1 MGEPHPDRHRSAVAG
16 CRLTLGLRSPKPRP
30 LHACLLVALG
40 LCVME
45 AEAAGQEST
54 VIPAAARHEAGPAVP
69 FDVSTPQ
76 TPGARSERAASSQPL
91 DIEAALDALARRL
104 AAALPL
110 GAEGDRYAL
119 RIDLITLEGRPRVP
133 DESPGASQAT
143 VTESQDM
150 LGVFIETALAAKL
163 VSTGVVVLSSD
174 AGSYVSGSYW
184 LGGSDTILVRVF
196 LVDAQGH
203 TVAAASQAVQTAT
216 IAERYLRHVNQLRA
230 GGLVM
235 RNSAQGDPARV
246 TVTPPPPA
254 GPPGGTN
261 DDGSARIVDSPPPP
275 VPPAMVARDGQD
287 RATLRAVRLDA
298 PLIVDGRLDDRVYDT
313 VPAVGGFIQQEPDE
327 GEPATEATD
336 VWVFFDDQNV
346 YISARCWDS
355 QPWRIVTNEL
365 RRGNVGIARGDNLT
379 VVLDT
384 FYDRRNGYF
393 FQTNPMGGVYDS
405 LVTDERTENIDW
417 DTFWEVQ
424 SARFDQGWSVEIAIP
439 FKSLRYA
446 GAGEQVW
453 GINFRRIVEWKNE
466 MSYLNPA
473 LASYARVA
481 IMKFSSAATLVGLE
495 APSTS
500 TNLELKPYG
509 ISQVTTDAAATPAL
523 SNELTGDWGFDAKY
537 GLTRGLIAD
546 FTYNTDFA
554 QVEVD
559 EQQVNLTRFNLF
571 FPEKRQF
578 FLEGRDIFSFG
589 GTSPRFSGL
598 TPAGDAPIIFFS
610 RRIGLSEG
618 RSIPILGG
626 GRVTGRAGPY
636 TIGALSIQTDD
647 DLEIG
652 VEETNFSVLRLKRN
666 VFSRSTIGV
675 IGTHRS
681 QSLEGPGSNQAFG
694 VDGAFAFF
702 SNLFIDTYYARTRT
716 DDQSDHDTSYRANLE
731 NRGDRYGFEYEHLR
745 VERNFNPEIGF
756 MRRRDFR
763 RHFGKLQFTPRPA
776 ANGVVRKYRF
786 EGSFDHFTG
795 DSTGLLETRE
805 AKARFGIDFQ
815 NSDRWTLDYTQQFEL
830 LTEPFEISPGVT
842 IPVGGYSFEDVRTTY
857 TIGAGKQHGISGR
870 VSARTGSFFTGD
882 RTDVGYTGRVRL
894 SSRLAFEPRIST
906 NFIALSEGSFTTHI
920 VGVRAIYT
928 MSPRMFV
935 EALTQFNSSADSLGV
950 NIRYRWEYTP
960 GSDLFVVYTEGR
972 DTESDPVPRLENR
985 GLAIKFTKLF
995 RF

>member
-1 MGEPHPDRHRSAVAG
+1 MGKPHPDTHRSAIVG
-16 CRLTLGLRSPKPRP
+16 RRLTLGLRSPKPRP
-30 LHACLLVALG
+30 LYACLLVTLG

-45 AEAAGQEST
+45 AETAGQEST
-54 VIPAAARHEAGPAVP
+54 VMPASARHEAGRAVP
-69 FDVSTPQ
+69 FDVSTPE
-76 TPGARSERAASSQPL
+76 TPGRRSERAASSQPL
-91 DIEAALDALARRL
+91 DVESALDALAHRL
-104 AAALPL
+104 VAALPL

-119 RIDLITLEGRPRVP
+119 RLDVITLEGRMRVP

-143 VTESQDM
+143 VTESQDI
-150 LGVFIETALAAKL
+150 LGVFLETALAAKL
-163 VSTGVVVLSSD
+163 VSTGAVTLVPD
-174 AGSYVSGSYW
+174 AGSYVTGSYW

-196 LVDAQGH
+196 LVNAQGR
-203 TVAAASQAVQTAT
+203 TVAAASQAVQAVT
-216 IAERYLRHVNQLRA
+216 IAERYLSYVNQLRA
-230 GGLVM
+230 GPVEP
-235 RNSAQGDPARV
+235 RSAQDALSLPSV
-246 TVTPPPPA
+246 PPSGADDRGLPLLIESPPA
-254 GPPGGTN
+254 
-261 DDGSARIVDSPPPP
+261 P
-275 VPPAMVARDGQD
+275 VPPAMVSRDGQG
-287 RATLRAVRLDA
+287 RATIRAVRLDA
-298 PLIVDGRLDDRVYDT
+298 PLVVDGRLDDRVYDT
-313 VPAVGGFIQQEPDE
+313 VPAVSGFIQQEPVE
-327 GEPATEATD
+327 GEPATEPTE

-417 DTFWEVQ
+417 DTVWDVQ
-424 SARFDQGWSVEIAIP
+424 SARFDEGWSVEIAIP
-439 FKSLRYA
+439 FKSLRYK
-446 GAGEQVW
+446 GGGEQVW

-495 APSTS
+495 APSSS

-509 ISQVTTDAAATPAL
+509 ISTVTTDTASTPAL
-523 SNELTGDWGFDAKY
+523 STDVTGDGGFDVKY
-537 GLTRGLIAD
+537 GLTRGLVAD

-598 TPAGDAPIIFFS
+598 TPAGDAPIVFFS

-618 RSIPILGG
+618 RPISIIGG

-636 TIGALSIQTDD
+636 TIGALSIQTDE

-652 VEETNFSVLRLKRN
+652 EAETNFSVVRLKRN
-666 VFSRSTIGV
+666 VFSRSSIGV

-681 QSLEGPGSNQAFG
+681 RALDGTSSNQAFG

-702 SNLFIDTYYARTRT
+702 SSLFIDTYYAQTQTEGRSGN
-716 DDQSDHDTSYRANLE
+716 DASYRAMVE
-731 NRGDRYGFEYEHLR
+731 NNGDRYGFEYEHLR
-745 VERNFNPEIGF
+745 VGRDFNPEIGF
-756 MRRRDFR
+756 MRRQDFLR
-763 RHFGKLQFTPRPA
+763 NFGKLQFTPRPA
-776 ANGVVRKYRF
+776 SNGIVRKYRF
-786 EGSFDHFTG
+786 EGSFDQFTS

-815 NSDRWTLDYTQQFEL
+815 NSDRWTVDYTEQFEF
-830 LTEPFEISPGVT
+830 LTEPFEISEGVI

-870 VSARTGSFFTGD
+870 LSARTGSFFTGD

-894 SSRLAFEPRIST
+894 SARLAFEPRIAV
-906 NFIALSEGSFTTHI
+906 NFIDLPEGTFTTKI
-920 VGVRAIYT
+920 AGVRAIYA
-928 MSPRMFV
+928 MSPRTFL
-935 EALTQFNSSADSLGV
+935 ESLIQFNSSADSLGI

-972 DTESDPVPRLENR
+972 GTEVDRFSRLENR

>member
-1 MGEPHPDRHRSAVAG
+1 MRRTRQSRICHFLFVALALCAVRTEVAWSQSAFVPAPPPDVGVPQAPGTRSARVA
-16 CRLTLGLRSPKPRP
+16 SN
-30 LHACLLVALG
+30 
-40 LCVME
+40 
-45 AEAAGQEST
+45 
-54 VIPAAARHEAGPAVP
+54 
-69 FDVSTPQ
+69 
-76 TPGARSERAASSQPL
+76 QPL
-91 DIEAALDALARRL
+91 DIETALDALARRL
-104 AAALPL
+104 VAALPL
-110 GAEGDRYAL
+110 NAERDRYSL
-119 RIDLITLEGRPRVP
+119 RIDVITLEARQRVP
-133 DESPGASQAT
+133 EELPGAGQAT
-143 VTESQDM
+143 VTESQDI

-163 VSTGVVVLSSD
+163 VSTGVVALASD
-174 AGSYVSGSYW
+174 AGSYVTGSYW

-196 LVDAQGH
+196 LVNEQGR
-203 TVAAASQAVQTAT
+203 TVAAASQAVQAAT
-216 IAERYLRHVNQLRA
+216 IAERYTSHVNQLRA
-230 GGLVM
+230 GPVVP
-235 RNSAQGDPARV
+235 RSAQGDPSPASA
-246 TVTPPPPA
+246 PPA
-254 GPPGGTN
+254 GVDINGP
-261 DDGSARIVDSPPPP
+261 ALIIDSPPPP
-275 VPPAMVARDGQD
+275 VPPAMVSRDGQG
-287 RATLRAVRLDA
+287 RATLRAVRLDE

-313 VPAVGGFIQQEPDE
+313 VPAVSGFIQQEPEE
-327 GEPATEATD
+327 GEPATESTE

-417 DTFWEVQ
+417 DTVWDVQ
-424 SARFDQGWSVEIAIP
+424 SARFDAGWSVEITIP
-439 FKSLRYA
+439 FKSLRYK
-446 GAGEQVW
+446 GGGEQIW

-500 TNLELKPYG
+500 TNLEFKPYG
-509 ISQVTTDAAATPAL
+509 ISTVTTDTAATPAR
-523 SNELTGDWGFDAKY
+523 SNDLTGDGGFDVKY

-559 EQQVNLTRFNLF
+559 EQQVNLTRFSLF

-598 TPAGDAPIIFFS
+598 TPAGNAPILFFT
-610 RRIGLSEG
+610 RRIGLSQG
-618 RSIPILGG
+618 TAVPILGG
-626 GRVTGRAGPY
+626 GRITGRAGPY
-636 TIGALSIQTDD
+636 TIGALSIQTDAD
-647 DLEIG
+647 REIG
-652 VEETNFSVLRLKRN
+652 LEETNFSVLRLKRN

-681 QSLEGPGSNQAFG
+681 RALEGAGSNQAFG

-702 SNLFIDTYYARTRT
+702 SSLFIDTYYARTRT
-716 DDQSDHDTSYRANLE
+716 DDRSGNDTSYRANME

-745 VERNFNPEIGF
+745 VGRDFNPEIGF

-763 RHFGKLQFTPRPA
+763 RNFGKVQFTPRPA
-776 ANGVVRKYRF
+776 SNGVVRKYRF
-786 EGSFDHFTG
+786 EASFDHFVS
-795 DSTGLLETRE
+795 DSTRVLETHE

-815 NSDRWTLDYTQQFEL
+815 NSDRWTVDYTRQFEF
-830 LTEPFEISPGVT
+830 LTEPFAISEGVI

-857 TIGAGKQHGISGR
+857 TLGAGKQHGISGR
-870 VSARTGSFFTGD
+870 LSARTGRFFTGD

-894 SSRLAFEPRIST
+894 SSRLAFEPRLSI
-906 NFIALSEGSFTTHI
+906 NFIDLPEGTFTTTI
-920 VGVRAIYT
+920 AGVRAIYT

-935 EALTQFNSSADSLGV
+935 ESLTQFNSSSNSLGI

-972 DTESDPVPRLENR
+972 DTEIDRVPRLVNR
-985 GLAIKFTKLF
+985 GLAVKFTRLF